1 MTTRKL
7 SGTTWSV
14 IGALAVCLLGW
25 NASAARAHGDEDH
38 GKEGSTNSYSKQ
50 LLKQVG
56 IDQKKLNNQVPVNLI
71 FRDETGKQVRL
82 GSYMGDKPTMVL
94 MLSYACTQLCAA
106 ELEALV
112 YTLKDL
118 SFTPGKE
125 FNLLVASIDPQETT
139 AMARGNKDA
148 FMEKYDRPA
157 AADGVHFLTGDQE
170 SITALTKA
178 TGYRYVYD
186 KVWKQWVHPSAVV
199 MLTPDGKVGRYFLK
213 LDYSPRDLRYGL
225 IESSASRIG
234 SPVDYFVLS
243 CGVHY
248 SNGKYTFAVEKLMRA
263 AGVLT
268 LLVMAGAIVGM
279 VRRDKN
285 SGLAAPEIST
295 GEAIPPKSA

>member
-1 MTTRKL
+1 M
-7 SGTTWSV
+7 SGTRWTS
-14 IGALAVCLLGW
+14 IAALAVCLLGW
-25 NASAARAHGDEDH
+25 TASVVRAHGDATEGKDDH
-38 GKEGSTNSYSKQ
+38 TNDYSKK

-56 IDQKKLNNQVPVNLI
+56 IDQTKLNSQVPVNLT
-71 FRDETGKQVRL
+71 FRDESGKEVRL
-82 GSYMGDKPTMVL
+82 GQYLGDKPAMVL

-125 FNLLVASIDPQETT
+125 FNLLVASIDPAETT
-139 AMARGNKDA
+139 AMANGNKEA
-148 FMEKYDRPA
+148 FMKKYERPA
-157 AADGVHFLTGDQE
+157 AADGVHFLTGSQE
-170 SITALTKA
+170 SITALTAA

-263 AGVLT
+263 AGALT
-268 LLVMAGAIVGM
+268 ILVMALAIVGM
-279 VRRDKN
+279 MRREKKQ
-285 SGLAAPEIST
+285 GPPAPDIIAGDST
-295 GEAIPPKSA
+295 PLKSA